1 MLLFLIAVASAGTPT
16 EVVLNDGQV
25 LQGGVERQEDGSVVV
40 TLGSGTM
47 LRFPAEAVREVR
59 EVTPAVV
66 APPPAPANCPKLE
79 MPLPD
84 ANPTGPRTPHAWE
97 RDPNRNRYMYAPSG
111 FTLGKGHGYVSQK
124 ELLLTE
130 AAYGITDFWDIQ
142 AGTSLITLAIPG
154 GAVGVLGTKLAVP
167 ITPTLRVG
175 GGAQGLFAADLA
187 LAAVFGT
194 VTLGTEDR
202 HVSFNAGTT
211 VLTNGEEVRMS
222 PGGILIVSG
231 NYRVGPRVAL
241 LSENW
246 IFVGSQFT
254 PTGEPVW
261 LVPAFAVRL
270 FGPSF
275 ATDLGLVPLIVANS
289 GIPVIP
295 IPWVG
300 FTWNYSLPNAK

>member
-1 MLLFLIAVASAGTPT
+1 MLLLLLALARAGTLS
-16 EVVLNDGQV
+16 EVVLDDGQT
-25 LQGGVERQEDGSVVV
+25 LQGSVERQEDGSVVV

-47 LRFPAEAVREVR
+47 LRFPAVAVREVR
-59 EVTPAVV
+59 EVTPAPVV
-66 APPPAPANCPKLE
+66 APVVADCPKLDT
-79 MPLPD
+79 PLPD
-84 ANPTGPRTPHAWE
+84 ANPGGARTPHAWE

-124 ELLLTE
+124 EILLTE
-130 AAYGITDFWDIQ
+130 AAYGVTDFWDIQ
-142 AGTSLITLAIPG
+142 AGTSLITVTIPG
-154 GAVGVLGTKLAVP
+154 AAIGVLGTKVAAP

-175 GGAQGLFAADLA
+175 GGAQGLFADGLA
-187 LAAVFGT
+187 MAAVFGT

-211 VLTNGEEVRMS
+211 VISNGEDVRVS
-222 PGGILIVSG
+222 PGGIVIVSG
-231 NYRVGPRVAL
+231 NYRLGPRVAL

-246 IFVGSQFT
+246 ILLGSQFT
-254 PTGEPVW
+254 PTGEPLW

-275 ATDLGLVPLIVANS
+275 ATDLGLVPLAVPNS
-289 GIPVIP
+289 GVPFIP

-300 FTWNYSLPNAK
+300 FTWNYAMPNAD